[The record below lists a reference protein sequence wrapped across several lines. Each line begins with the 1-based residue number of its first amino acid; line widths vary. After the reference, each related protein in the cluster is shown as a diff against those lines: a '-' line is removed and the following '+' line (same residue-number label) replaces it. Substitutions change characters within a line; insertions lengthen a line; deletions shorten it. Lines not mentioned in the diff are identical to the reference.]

1 MYHEKKRKDK
11 KMEIGG
17 PFDEMVFGDFEE
29 LSKTVEHLYQVIE
42 KRKMM
47 TGSENQKLKALKTKA
62 HQYVDIEKAKRD
74 SLKRRIDYLLS
85 TYYSY
90 YNG

>member
-1 MYHEKKRKDK
+1 
-11 KMEIGG
+11 MEIGG

-29 LSKTVEHLYQVIE
+29 LSKSVEELHQVIE

-47 TGSENQKLKALKTKA
+47 TGLENQKLKALKTKA
-62 HQYVDIEKAKRD
+62 LQYADIEKARKD
-74 SLKRRIDYLLS
+74 SLKRRIDYLLN

>member
-1 MYHEKKRKDK
+1 
-11 KMEIGG
+11 MEIGG

-29 LSKTVEHLYQVIE
+29 LSKNVEELHQVIE

-47 TGSENQKLKALKTKA
+47 TGLENQKLKALKTKA
-62 HQYVDIEKAKRD
+62 LQYADIEKARKD
-74 SLKRRIDYLLS
+74 SLKRRIDYLLN

>member
-1 MYHEKKRKDK
+1 
-11 KMEIGG
+11 MEIGG
-17 PFDEMVFGDFEE
+17 PFDEMVFGDFED
-29 LSKTVEHLYQVIE
+29 LSKVVEHLCQVIE

-47 TGSENQKLKALKTKA
+47 TGSENQKLKALKTKVRL
-62 HQYVDIEKAKRD
+62 YVDIEKDRRD
-74 SLKRRIDYLLS
+74 SLKRRIDYLLT